1 MAAAAIL
8 KIAFLAITHRPIV
21 RFQRNFVRGS
31 RTACRQGPDDKNCN
45 FFLNPRWRTAAILKI
60 AISQWKIVRF
70 LWNLVHYIRYW
81 TRLQS
86 RDQNKNCNFWNS
98 RWRRPPSGN
107 SLFLAITHRPIVRF
121 RPNVVCGSR
130 TACRQGH
137 MIKTA
142 SFQNPRW
149 RTAAI
154 LKIVKLP
161 YPSENIVGFWQNLVY
176 YSMYW
181 TWWGFQKRYRRILD
195 VIR

>member
-1 MAAAAIL
+1 MSAKFCMRKRYDKNCNFLKSKMADGRHFENRHISVKNRPILVKFGTLHQILNPVTVTWPKQKLQFLKFKMAAAAI
-8 KIAFLAITHRPIV
+8 
-21 RFQRNFVRGS
+21 
-31 RTACRQGPDDKNCN
+31 
-45 FFLNPRWRTAAILKI
+45 
-60 AISQWKIVRF
+60 WKF
-70 LWNLVHYIRYW
+70 A
-81 TRLQS
+81 
-86 RDQNKNCNFWNS
+86 
-98 RWRRPPSGN
+98 
-107 SLFLAITHRPIVRF
+107 FLAITHRPIVRF

-154 LKIVKLP
+154 LKIVNLP

-195 VIR
+195 VMR